1 MLGSQVLDVALGVM
15 FVFLLV
21 GLLATAVREA
31 IESKMKSRAVYLEK
45 GIRELL
51 GAESGVGMVR
61 AFYEHPL
68 IYSLYKGG
76 YEVRDS
82 RRVGG
87 GLPTYI
93 PSKNFADAIIDLAI
107 RGPVQSEYGAAHTSP
122 EMSVAALRQNAS
134 RLENPLLIRAV
145 LTATDSANDDLSKAR
160 ENLEAWFDSSMDRVS
175 GWYKRTTHFWLFGI
189 GLALAAGLNINTFRI
204 ADGLWRDKTLRE
216 ALTNRSQAFAQD
228 TAYQHTLRD
237 SASRSGDLKR
247 TLGDLQALTLPIGW
261 SDTAKREAVANW
273 NAGGVAFGRYL
284 LLAFLGYI
292 LTALA
297 VTLGAPF
304 WFDLLNKFMV
314 LRSTVKPHEKSPEE
328 GSKDAKGR
336 GKGPATTTNGSN
348 APSGPGGT
356 GTISETG
363 PPAGITTAGALVG
376 AGAASGGEP
385 NRWASGED
393 PDEGVI

>member
-1 MLGSQVLDVALGVM
+1 MLGSQILDVALGVI
-15 FVFLLV
+15 FVFLIAS
-21 GLLATAVREA
+21 LLATAVREA

-51 GAESGVGMVR
+51 GDKDGGRMVK

-76 YEVRDS
+76 YEEKDS

-87 GLPTYI
+87 ALPTYI

-107 RGPVQSEYGAAHTSP
+107 RGPIPSEYAAAQLTP
-122 EMSVAALRQNAS
+122 DMSVTALRQNVS
-134 RLENPLLIRAV
+134 RLENPFLIRAV
-145 LTATDSANDDLSKAR
+145 LIASDHADNDLAKVG
-160 ENLEAWFDSSMDRVS
+160 ENLQTWFDSSMERVS

-189 GLALAAGLNINTFRI
+189 GLVLAIGLNVNTFRI

-216 ALTNRSQAFAQD
+216 TLVTRATAIAQD
-228 TAYQHTLRD
+228 TTYQHALRD
-237 SASRSGDLKR
+237 SSSRSADLKK

-261 SDTAKREAVANW
+261 SDTAKREAAGNW
-273 NAGGVAFGRYL
+273 RAGGGSFALYA
-284 LLAFLGYI
+284 LLALFGYI

-304 WFDLLNKFMV
+304 WFDSLNKFMV
-314 LRSTVKPHEKSPEE
+314 IRSTVKPHEKSPEE
-328 GSKDAKGR
+328 DSKDPQEKAA
-336 GKGPATTTNGSN
+336 GPTTVASDKRNKSTAAGPSPEMTTHTAALSGVSSANGGD
-348 APSGPGGT
+348 PHK
-356 GTISETG
+356 
-363 PPAGITTAGALVG
+363 
-376 AGAASGGEP
+376 
-385 NRWASGED
+385 WASGD

>member
-1 MLGSQVLDVALGVM
+1 MLGSQILDVALGVI
-15 FVFLLV
+15 FVFLIAS
-21 GLLATAVREA
+21 LLATAVREA

-51 GAESGVGMVR
+51 GDKDGGRMVK

-76 YEVRDS
+76 YEEKDS

-87 GLPTYI
+87 ALPTYI

-107 RGPVQSEYGAAHTSP
+107 RGPIPSEYAAAQLAP
-122 EMSVAALRQNAS
+122 DMSVTALRQNVS
-134 RLENPLLIRAV
+134 RLENPFLIRAV
-145 LTATDSANDDLSKAR
+145 LIASDHADNDLSKVG
-160 ENLEAWFDSSMDRVS
+160 ENLQTWFDSSMERVS
-175 GWYKRTTHFWLFGI
+175 GWYKRTTHFWLLGI
-189 GLALAAGLNINTFRI
+189 GLVLAIGLNVNTFRI

-216 ALTNRSQAFAQD
+216 TLVTRAAAVAQD

-237 SASRSGDLKR
+237 SSSRSTDLRK

-261 SDTAKREAVANW
+261 SDTAKREAAANW
-273 NAGGVAFGRYL
+273 RAGGGSFALYA
-284 LLAFLGYI
+284 LLALLGYL

-314 LRSTVKPHEKSPEE
+314 IRSTVKPHEKSPEE
-328 GSKDAKGR
+328 DSKDPQE
-336 GKGPATTTNGSN
+336 KGPEPITVGSVKRTQSTGES
-348 APSGPGGT
+348 PSAQIRT
-356 GTISETG
+356 DTAAL
-363 PPAGITTAGALVG
+363 AGV
-376 AGAASGGEP
+376 AARAAGGEP
-385 NRWASGED
+385 HKWASGD

>member
-1 MLGSQVLDVALGVM
+1 MPGGSMLGSQILDVALGVI
-15 FVFLLV
+15 FVFLIV
-21 GLLATAVREA
+21 SLLATAVRET

-51 GAESGVGMVR
+51 GDENGTRMVK

-76 YEVRDS
+76 YKAKDS
-82 RRVGG
+82 RRAGG
-87 GLPTYI
+87 ALPTYI

-107 RGPVQSEYGAAHTSP
+107 RGPVQSEYAAAQIAP
-122 EMSVAALRQNAS
+122 DMSVASLRQNAS

-145 LTATDSANDDLSKAR
+145 LTATDHADNNLSKVS
-160 ENLEAWFDSSMDRVS
+160 ENLQAWFDSSMDRVS

-189 GLALAAGLNINTFRI
+189 GFVMAAGLNINTFRI

-216 ALTNRSQAFAQD
+216 ALVNRSEAFAQD

-237 SASRSGDLKR
+237 SSARSADLKK

-261 SDTAKREAVANW
+261 SDTAKHEAAANW
-273 NAGGVAFGRYL
+273 KAGGMAFSRYM
-284 LLAFLGYI
+284 LLAFLGYL

-314 LRSTVKPHEKSPEE
+314 LRSTVKPHEKSGEE
-328 GSKDAKGR
+328 ESKDAKPKD
-336 GKGPATTTNGSN
+336 KGPATTTVVSDKH
-348 APSGPGGT
+348 GT
-356 GTISETG
+356 STG
-363 PPAGITTAGALVG
+363 ASPRPEPATAHAVLAAVGATAGG
-376 AGAASGGEP
+376 DP
-385 NRWASGED
+385 HKWASGD

>member
-1 MLGSQVLDVALGVM
+1 MLGSLILDVALGVI
-15 FVFLLV
+15 FVFLIAS
-21 GLLATAVREA
+21 LLAAAVREA

-51 GAESGVGMVR
+51 GDKDGARMVT

-68 IYSLYKGG
+68 IYSLYKGE
-76 YEVRDS
+76 YESKDS
-82 RRVGG
+82 RRAGG
-87 GLPTYI
+87 ALPTYI

-107 RGPVQSEYGAAHTSP
+107 RGPIQSEYAAAQTTP
-122 EMSVAALRQNAS
+122 DLSVAALRQNAS

-145 LTATDSANDDLSKAR
+145 LIATDHADNDLSKVA
-160 ENLEAWFDSSMDRVS
+160 ENLQTWFDSSMERVS

-189 GLALAAGLNINTFRI
+189 GLVLAVGLNVNTFRI

-216 ALTNRSQAFAQD
+216 TLVSRAAAVAQD

-237 SASRSGDLKR
+237 SSSRSADLKK
-247 TLGDLQALTLPIGW
+247 TMADLQALTLPIGW
-261 SDTAKREAVANW
+261 SDTAKREAAGYW
-273 NAGGVAFGRYL
+273 KAGGGSFASYA
-284 LLAFLGYI
+284 LLALFGYI

-314 LRSTVKPHEKSPEE
+314 IRSTVKPHEKSQEE
-328 GSKDAKGR
+328 ESKDPQER
-336 GKGPATTTNGSN
+336 GSVTTTVGSDKRSTSTGMSPGAEMTTATT
-348 APSGPGGT
+348 
-356 GTISETG
+356 
-363 PPAGITTAGALVG
+363 AL
-376 AGAASGGEP
+376 AASAVAAGGDP
-385 NRWASGED
+385 HKWASGD